1 VRALAVLVVATPCP
15 LILAAPVAIISG
27 VSRAAERGVILKGG
41 GVLETLGRVRVLLFD
56 KTGTLTAGRP
66 IVRDV
71 EAPSGY
77 DPNEVL
83 RLAAS
88 IDQMSPHLLAGAIV
102 RSAHERGVVL
112 SFPSDVVDETGR
124 GLRGVVD
131 GHAVAVGRIEWVAP
145 DAPTPEWA
153 RRLRRRTSFEGAA
166 NVFVADPR

>member
-1 VRALAVLVVATPCP
+1 MRGTVSGGESVYAGIIRLVEQAQASKAPLVRMADRYAIFFLPVTLAVSAVAWIISGDPVRALAVLVVATPCP

-83 RLAAS
+83 
-88 IDQMSPHLLAGAIV
+88 
-102 RSAHERGVVL
+102 
-112 SFPSDVVDETGR
+112 
-124 GLRGVVD
+124 
-131 GHAVAVGRIEWVAP
+131 
-145 DAPTPEWA
+145 
-153 RRLRRRTSFEGAA
+153 
-166 NVFVADPR
+166 